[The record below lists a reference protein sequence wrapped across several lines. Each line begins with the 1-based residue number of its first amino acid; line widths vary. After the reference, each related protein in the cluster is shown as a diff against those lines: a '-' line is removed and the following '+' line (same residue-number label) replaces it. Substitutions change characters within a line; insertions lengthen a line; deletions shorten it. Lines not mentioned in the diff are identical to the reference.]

1 MLFPEVNEK
10 ATKDK
15 VDSLLKNYH
24 KIRRLS
30 GMPIEQK
37 VTATYSLDPKTFTD
51 MNSSA
56 IESGSIKKLDAVN
69 LYRDINAAI
78 NTLDVYSRKRIYDK
92 YINSTRF
99 YDYEVYSAKNISEAT
114 YYREVGKAMIEFA
127 EDFQSG
133 ILPVF
138 ENEWL
143 LKDTWLRNIV
153 LC

>member
-1 MLFPEVNEK
+1 MSSLLFPEVNEK

-56 IESGSIKKLDAVN
+56 IESGSIKKLDAVS

-92 YINSTRF
+92 YINSIRF

-127 EDFQSG
+127 ETFQGGS
-133 ILPVF
+133 LLVF
-138 ENEWL
+138 ENE
-143 LKDTWLRNIV
+143 
-153 LC
+153 

>member
-1 MLFPEVNEK
+1 MLFPEVDEK
-10 ATKDK
+10 ATKEK

-37 VTATYSLDPKTFTD
+37 VTATYSLDPKSFTG
-51 MNSSA
+51 MNSSE
-56 IESGSIKKLDAVN
+56 IENGTIKKLDAVS

-99 YDYEVYSAKNISEAT
+99 YDYEVYSAENISEAT

-127 EDFQSG
+127 EAFQSG
-133 ILPVF
+133 SLLVF
-138 ENEWL
+138 ENE
-143 LKDTWLRNIV
+143 
-153 LC
+153 

>member
-1 MLFPEVNEK
+1 MSSLLFPEVYEK

-56 IESGSIKKLDAVN
+56 IESGSIKKLDAVS

-138 ENEWL
+138 ENE
-143 LKDTWLRNIV
+143 
-153 LC
+153 

>member
-1 MLFPEVNEK
+1 MSSLLFPEVNEK

-15 VDSLLKNYH
+15 VNSLLKNYH

-30 GMPIEQK
+30 SMPIEQK

-56 IESGSIKKLDAVN
+56 IESGSIKKLDAVS
-69 LYRDINAAI
+69 LYQDINAAI

-92 YINSTRF
+92 YINSTRL

-138 ENEWL
+138 ENE
-143 LKDTWLRNIV
+143 
-153 LC
+153 

>member
-1 MLFPEVNEK
+1 MLFPEVDEK
-10 ATKDK
+10 ATKER

-37 VTATYSLDPKTFTD
+37 VTATYSLDPKSFTG

-56 IESGSIKKLDAVN
+56 IESGTIKKLDSVS

-78 NTLDVYSRKRIYDK
+78 NTLDAYYGERIYVK

-99 YDYEVYSAKNISEAT
+99 YDYEVFSAEQISEAT
-114 YYREVGKAMIEFA
+114 YYREVG
-127 EDFQSG
+127 
-133 ILPVF
+133 
-138 ENEWL
+138 
-143 LKDTWLRNIV
+143 
-153 LC
+153 

>member
-1 MLFPEVNEK
+1 MLFPEVYEK

-56 IESGSIKKLDAVN
+56 IESGSIKKLDAVS

-138 ENEWL
+138 ENE
-143 LKDTWLRNIV
+143 
-153 LC
+153 

>member
-56 IESGSIKKLDAVN
+56 IESGSIKKLDAVS

-92 YINSTRF
+92 YINSIRF

-127 EDFQSG
+127 ETFQGGS
-133 ILPVF
+133 LLVF
-138 ENEWL
+138 ENE
-143 LKDTWLRNIV
+143 
-153 LC
+153 

>member
-1 MLFPEVNEK
+1 MLFPEVYEK

-56 IESGSIKKLDAVN
+56 IESG
-69 LYRDINAAI
+69 
-78 NTLDVYSRKRIYDK
+78 TIYLVQNRLVK
-92 YINSTRF
+92 
-99 YDYEVYSAKNISEAT
+99 
-114 YYREVGKAMIEFA
+114 
-127 EDFQSG
+127 
-133 ILPVF
+133 
-138 ENEWL
+138 
-143 LKDTWLRNIV
+143 
-153 LC
+153 

>member
-37 VTATYSLDPKTFTD
+37 VTATYSLDPKSFTG

-56 IESGSIKKLDAVN
+56 IESVALAIFGVKTSK
-69 LYRDINAAI
+69 RDP
-78 NTLDVYSRKRIYDK
+78 SRKMRI
-92 YINSTRF
+92 
-99 YDYEVYSAKNISEAT
+99 
-114 YYREVGKAMIEFA
+114 G
-127 EDFQSG
+127 
-133 ILPVF
+133 
-138 ENEWL
+138 
-143 LKDTWLRNIV
+143 
-153 LC
+153 

>member
-1 MLFPEVNEK
+1 MSSLLFPEVNEK

-30 GMPIEQK
+30 SMTIEQK

-56 IESGSIKKLDAVN
+56 IESGSIKKLDAVS

-114 YYREVGKAMIEFA
+114 YYREIGKAMIEFA

-138 ENEWL
+138 ENE
-143 LKDTWLRNIV
+143 
-153 LC
+153 

>member
-10 ATKDK
+10 ATKER

-37 VTATYSLDPKTFTD
+37 VTATYSLDPKSFTG

-56 IESGSIKKLDAVN
+56 IENGTIKKLDAVS

-78 NTLDVYSRKRIYDK
+78 NTLDAYSRKRIYDK

-99 YDYEVYSAKNISEAT
+99 YDYEVYSAENISEAT
-114 YYREVGKAMIEFA
+114 YYREVSKAMIEFA
-127 EDFQSG
+127 EAFQSG
-133 ILPVF
+133 T
-138 ENEWL
+138 L
-143 LKDTWLRNIV
+143 LV
-153 LC
+153 LKMSDY